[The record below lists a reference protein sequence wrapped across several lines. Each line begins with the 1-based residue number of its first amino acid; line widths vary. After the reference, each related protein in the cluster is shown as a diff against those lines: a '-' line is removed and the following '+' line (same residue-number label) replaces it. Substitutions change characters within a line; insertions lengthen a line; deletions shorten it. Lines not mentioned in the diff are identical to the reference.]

1 MKRWAACKGG
11 RCFHY
16 RRRGSL
22 LKAVVRFPGCES
34 GGNAAKEQEKAAEEL
49 RQALAEAGIENV
61 RVFAEHGRIQAVNE
75 RASKDSGAE
84 LLASW
89 IGVSLDECG
98 AAGDSS
104 EDASLLLKCRVSLS
118 GQEMRDIR
126 NQLSRLLEEQ

>member
-1 MKRWAACKGG
+1 MFPLQEKGQPA
-11 RCFHY
+11 
-16 RRRGSL
+16 
-22 LKAVVRFPGCES
+22 AVVRFPGCES

-89 IGVSLDECG
+89 IG
-98 AAGDSS
+98 DSS